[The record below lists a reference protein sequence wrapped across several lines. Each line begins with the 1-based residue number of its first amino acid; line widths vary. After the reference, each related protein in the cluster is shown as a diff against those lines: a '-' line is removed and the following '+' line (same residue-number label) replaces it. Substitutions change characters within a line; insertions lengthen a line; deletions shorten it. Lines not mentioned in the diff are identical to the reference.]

1 MTTSGIPPDDP
12 HSEPTPAEPAAPQP
26 EAPVGA
32 GTLSPDGRYT
42 WDGYRWTPNPAPPP
56 GYPPPGYGPA
66 PGHPAGD
73 YPGYPLGP
81 PPGYPGGPM
90 GYAPAGPAPGLA
102 YAGFGIR
109 LVAYLIDSAILF
121 VVIFAVAAAT
131 GGFFKTDPATGLTT
145 INGSAQALAFVISIA
160 YLVGFWGARSQTPG
174 MMALNLRIV
183 RVQNGAPLDFGVA
196 VIRYVG
202 YIISSIP
209 FGLGLL
215 WAAFDPRKQGWHD
228 KIAGTLVVRPVLS

>member
-1 MTTSGIPPDDP
+1 VTTFGTPPDDP
-12 HSEPTPAEPAAPQP
+12 EPRPAPAEPAPQP
-26 EAPVGA
+26 EPPVGA
-32 GTLSPDGRYT
+32 GTVSPDGRWI
-42 WDGYRWTPNPAPPP
+42 WDGYRWTPNPAVPPPPP
-56 GYPPPGYGPA
+56 GYVAPSGYGPSQ
-66 PGHPAGD
+66 
-73 YPGYPLGP
+73 YGP
-81 PPGYPGGPM
+81 PPGHP
-90 GYAPAGPAPGLA
+90 GYAPPVTGPAPGLE

-131 GGFFKTDPATGLTT
+131 GGFFKTDPDTGLTT
-145 INGSAQALAFVISIA
+145 INGAAQGLAFAISIA
-160 YLVGFWGARSQTPG
+160 YLVGFWGSRSQTPG

-196 VIRYVG
+196 ILRYVG

-209 FGLGLL
+209 FGIGLI

-228 KIAGTLVVRPVLS
+228 KIAGTVVIRPVMS